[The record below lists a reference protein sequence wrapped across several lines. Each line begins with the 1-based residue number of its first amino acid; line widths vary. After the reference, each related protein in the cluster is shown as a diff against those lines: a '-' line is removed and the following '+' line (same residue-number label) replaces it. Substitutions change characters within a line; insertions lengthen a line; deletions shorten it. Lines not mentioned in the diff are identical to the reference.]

1 MTLEDEKGEP
11 IMMKNIKHNAAQV
24 AAPSNL
30 SSPGCD
36 RFLRVSRRRKQAPRG
51 RWNISLRP
59 SVFGNTNDGV
69 NENEGKCGGK
79 TAGGVYRSVRAKGML

>member
-1 MTLEDEKGEP
+1 
-11 IMMKNIKHNAAQV
+11 MMKNIKHNAAQV

-36 RFLRVSRRRKQAPRG
+36 RFLRVSRRRKQALRG

-69 NENEGKCGGK
+69 NENEGKKPSVEGK
-79 TAGGVYRSVRAKGML
+79 QREGCTGVCELRECFEVPR

>member
-1 MTLEDEKGEP
+1 
-11 IMMKNIKHNAAQV
+11 MMKNIKHNAAQV

-36 RFLRVSRRRKQAPRG
+36 RFLRVSRRRKQALRG

-69 NENEGKCGGK
+69 NENEGKKPSVAGK
-79 TAGGVYRSVRAKGML
+79 QREGRTGVCELRECFEDPR